1 MLMAPSQV
9 SGDKGK
15 LRAGCFGLIWAF
27 VHIKTRG
34 LLRDVRELAMDTQAV
49 TAYLAQRKLSL
60 CETHDRC
67 LAGLGRHANAL
78 PGSADARH
86 KARDGAEGAVEACY
100 AKGNVLRKPQG
111 HCFAILRHNFS
122 FPACQLGRPSWRDS
136 VGPDR

>member
-34 LLRDVRELAMDTQAV
+34 LLRDVRELAMDTQDV
-49 TAYLAQRKLSL
+49 TAYLDQRKLSL

-78 PGSADARH
+78 PGSDDARH
-86 KARDGAEGAVEACY
+86 KRSEEHTSELQSLMRISYAVFCL
-100 AKGNVLRKPQG
+100 KN
-111 HCFAILRHNFS
+111 
-122 FPACQLGRPSWRDS
+122 
-136 VGPDR
+136 